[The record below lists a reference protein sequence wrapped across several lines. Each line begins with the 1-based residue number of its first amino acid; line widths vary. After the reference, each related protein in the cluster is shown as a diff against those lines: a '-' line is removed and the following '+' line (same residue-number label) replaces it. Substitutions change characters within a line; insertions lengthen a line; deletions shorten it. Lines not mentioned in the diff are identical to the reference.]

1 MEVFIMDNA
10 KTRYGELYNR
20 INSIRDKAEQK
31 NDELSK
37 KYDAEVKEAY
47 RTKTDQMLGATR
59 TIRDS
64 INYADCLKQQ
74 DLLKHHEDK
83 ERKQELENDR
93 LERVT
98 SFAYSLL
105 GKYCERREQ
114 SLKKEEKSKQEKE
127 KAIKHK
133 EIDRKYRENMNWL
146 DSIVGR

>member
-1 MEVFIMDNA
+1 MEVFIVDNA

-20 INSIRDKAEQK
+20 INSIAEKAEQK
-31 NDELSK
+31 NNEFSK
-37 KYDAEVKEAY
+37 KYDDEMKVAY

-64 INYADCLKQQ
+64 INYADCMKQQ
-74 DLLKHHEDK
+74 DLLKHREDR

-98 SFAYSLL
+98 SFANSLL
-105 GKYCERREQ
+105 GKYFERREQ
-114 SLKKEEKSKQEKE
+114 SLKKEERIKQEKE
-127 KAIKHK
+127 EMKNHK
-133 EIDRKYRENMNWL
+133 EINQKYRENMSFL

>member
-47 RTKTDQMLGATR
+47 RTQTDQMLGATR

-64 INYADCLKQQ
+64 INYSDCMKQQ
-74 DLLKHHEDK
+74 DRLKHRVEK
-83 ERKQELENDR
+83 TRKQELENDR
-93 LERVT
+93 LDKVT
-98 SFAYSLL
+98 SFANALL
-105 GKYCERREQ
+105 GKYFERREQ
-114 SLKKEEKSKQEKE
+114 SLKEEEKAKREKEEAK
-127 KAIKHK
+127 INK
-133 EIDRKYRENMNWL
+133 EINRKYRDNMNWL

>member
-64 INYADCLKQQ
+64 INYSDCMKQQ
-74 DLLKHHEDK
+74 DRLKHHEEK

-93 LERVT
+93 LERVV
-98 SFAYSLL
+98 SFANSLL
-105 GKYCERREQ
+105 GKYFERREQ
-114 SLKKEEKSKQEKE
+114 SLKKEEKAKREKE
-127 KAIKHK
+127 NAIKHK
-133 EIDRKYRENMNWL
+133 EINYKYRENMNWL